1 MGHGHVPTDLLG
13 YLDTLGHLLVLALVL
28 WHLLTNLL
36 SFVFANLLGN
46 FMTIVGRSPIAG
58 LVGGSALLLVN
69 CLANFLLVIFA
80 DIVVDGLAFLLQ
92 LLFAFDILSLPALS
106 LHNVLTNFLDIIHTF
121 LHLKLIRRK

>member
-28 WHLLTNLL
+28 RHLLTNLL

-58 LVGGSALLLVN
+58 LVGGCALLLVN

-80 DIVVDGLAFLLQ
+80 DVVVDGLAFLLQ
-92 LLFAFDILSLPALS
+92 FLFAFDIFSLPALS

-121 LHLKLIRRK
+121 FHLKQI